1 MQRRRRAKAE
11 PKNIFGSSSNTKSSS
26 KTKENMK
33 VKHIKKISKPLP
45 PSIPGSIPKSSTK
58 DNQLSV
64 VKEKMEIKEEEIN
77 ENIVKEEEEEVIEVE
92 DIDSIVEKQIFP
104 EERKTLGLT
113 KNVEAKKSIPIS
125 EIKHSSKAK
134 EIIDK
139 STARAIQNN
148 QIIKNTSDKKIEN
161 VKIKEKN
168 KVKPKKKIRNNV
180 SSYQPANRAKR
191 LDRSRHMEYKYE
203 MRRILDEIDVLEEYR
218 SNILAT
224 VWARGERQTS
234 KEANDFLIDKVSEG
248 IIDENQMSILKKL
261 VDGYTIRR

>member
-11 PKNIFGSSSNTKSSS
+11 PKNIFGSSSNVKSSS
-26 KTKENMK
+26 KSKENMK
-33 VKHIKKISKPLP
+33 VKNIKKISKPLP
-45 PSIPGSIPKSSTK
+45 PSIPGSMPKSSTN
-58 DNQLSV
+58 DSQISV
-64 VKEKMEIKEEEIN
+64 VKEKMDIKEEETN
-77 ENIVKEEEEEVIEVE
+77 ENIVSEKKEEVEKLE

-113 KNVEAKKSIPIS
+113 KNVEAEKIITKS

-139 STARAIQNN
+139 STARAIQN
-148 QIIKNTSDKKIEN
+148 IETKKNTASE
-161 VKIKEKN
+161 IKEIKINEKN
-168 KVKPKKKIRNNV
+168 IKPKKKIRNNV
-180 SSYQPANRAKR
+180 SAYQPANRAKR

-203 MRRILDEIDVLEEYR
+203 MRRTLDEIDVLEEYR
-218 SNILAT
+218 SSILAT

-248 IIDENQMSILKKL
+248 IIDENQLSILKKL

>member
-45 PSIPGSIPKSSTK
+45 PSIPGSIPKPSTN

-64 VKEKMEIKEEEIN
+64 VEEKKDIKEEEIN
-77 ENIVKEEEEEVIEVE
+77 ENIVREEEVIEVE

-148 QIIKNTSDKKIEN
+148 EITKNSADKKIEN